1 MSSFG
6 IKLLAVL
13 LAIVATAAVAQEKP
27 ASPIL
32 FTNVNIFDGKNK
44 ALIEDATVVVTGNL
58 ITAIST
64 EPLAVADGQVIDG
77 GGRTLMPGLIDAHWH
92 MLLAATK
99 GNSWQTEQPDY
110 SHARMVVESG
120 RLLQRGFTTVRDIAG
135 PGFGIKKAIDEGLIE
150 GPRIYPSGAMISQTS
165 GHADRTQLFE
175 EPRVFSGAVEGA
187 YADIILVDGNPLK
200 DITLLGDNGNHIPF
214 VMKDGVVYKNRLEAD
229 SSSASAEPA
238 RRVGVPFYRGMPA
251 SGQAAPPAPRTDA
264 TDFDRF
270 VAEVGVDASAIGGK
284 NGRSPARAASSA
296 PPTEH
301 ADSSDLERFVAA
313 VGADAATIGDEL
325 ERVGKLD
332 PMGAELM
339 AMIFCPMHL
348 RMESRGAP
356 LDPFDPFASVA
367 SQIDQRLI
375 EVSQPA
381 SGRADKPDPSR
392 QD

>member
-1 MSSFG
+1 
-6 IKLLAVL
+6 V
-13 LAIVATAAVAQEKP
+13 
-27 ASPIL
+27 
-32 FTNVNIFDGKNK
+32 
-44 ALIEDATVVVTGNL
+44 
-58 ITAIST
+58 
-64 EPLAVADGQVIDG
+64 LAVATTAFAQDYDLVILNGRVMDPETMLDATLNVGVKDGRIVIITAADITG
-77 GGRTLMPGLIDAHWH
+77 AETIDATGH
-92 MLLAATK
+92 
-99 GNSWQTEQPDY
+99 
-110 SHARMVVESG
+110 VV
-120 RLLQRGFTTVRDIAG
+120 A
-135 PGFGIKKAIDEGLIE
+135 PG
-150 GPRIYPSGAMISQTS
+150 
-165 GHADRTQLFE
+165 
-175 EPRVFSGAVEGA
+175 
-187 YADIILVDGNPLK
+187 
-200 DITLLGDNGNHIPF
+200 
-214 VMKDGVVYKNRLEAD
+214 

-238 RRVGVPFYRGMPA
+238 RRWGVPFYGGMPA
-251 SGQAAPPAPRTDA
+251 PGQAAPPAPRTDA

-301 ADSSDLERFVAA
+301 ADSSDFERFVAA

-325 ERVGKLD
+325 ERAGKLD

>member
-44 ALIEDATVVVTGNL
+44 TLIE
-58 ITAIST
+58 
-64 EPLAVADGQVIDG
+64 
-77 GGRTLMPGLIDAHWH
+77 
-92 MLLAATK
+92 
-99 GNSWQTEQPDY
+99 
-110 SHARMVVESG
+110 
-120 RLLQRGFTTVRDIAG
+120 
-135 PGFGIKKAIDEGLIE
+135 
-150 GPRIYPSGAMISQTS
+150 
-165 GHADRTQLFE
+165 
-175 EPRVFSGAVEGA
+175 
-187 YADIILVDGNPLK
+187 
-200 DITLLGDNGNHIPF
+200 
-214 VMKDGVVYKNRLEAD
+214 
-229 SSSASAEPA
+229 
-238 RRVGVPFYRGMPA
+238 
-251 SGQAAPPAPRTDA
+251 DA

-301 ADSSDLERFVAA
+301 ADSSDFERFVAA

-325 ERVGKLD
+325 ERAGKFD

-381 SGRADKPDPSR
+381 SGGADKPDPSR